1 MFIFYIYIP
10 NLKLNCPIK
19 HYKTFEHPFLIILKL
34 LLIIRLYY
42 WKTLNN
48 SVWFEWGI
56 GCGAWELGRGS
67 CRMGKWRKCKIT
79 NLNKYWMRK
88 KEKSVMWVKKNI
100 LYLRIRVEK
109 QIQIYFYKKTSMY
122 SCENKTQKSHFN
134 KSICT
139 TDTRPTPGLVK
150 LENHLCTRKTYLDS
164 IKELPIP

>member
-1 MFIFYIYIP
+1 
-10 NLKLNCPIK
+10 
-19 HYKTFEHPFLIILKL
+19 
-34 LLIIRLYY
+34 
-42 WKTLNN
+42 
-48 SVWFEWGI
+48 
-56 GCGAWELGRGS
+56 
-67 CRMGKWRKCKIT
+67 
-79 NLNKYWMRK
+79 
-88 KEKSVMWVKKNI
+88 MWVKKNI

-139 TDTRPTPGLVK
+139 TDTRPTPGSVK